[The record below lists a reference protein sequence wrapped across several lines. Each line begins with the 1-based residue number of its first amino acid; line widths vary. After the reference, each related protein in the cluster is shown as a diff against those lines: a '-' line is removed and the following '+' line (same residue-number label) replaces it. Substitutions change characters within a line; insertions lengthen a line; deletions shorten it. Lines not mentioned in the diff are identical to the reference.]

1 MKKSKKFLCSG
12 LAALMLVG
20 MSAIPENIEI
30 VNPTEASASYQP
42 KKRHTQINMKGA
54 GKITLK
60 ETETAPV
67 VISLPKSNKD
77 KVTIEN
83 NVANPAV
90 KSPSDIISAA
100 VSNTLKNI
108 SSNKN
113 ITTVKPD
120 SSNVVITTTAATVK
134 LDSSEIIITSSNIA
148 IKKPTA
154 DENTETPDT
163 PALTENNKL
172 SLSLKI
178 NNETKN
184 SMLNTVDMSHFTES
198 GLPKPLN
205 IEQSSGNLKQDF
217 NESVN
222 AKMLEQINKGAAS
235 TGIIKPVETLT
246 ETTTE
251 LTDCQENTVPITD
264 SYNSVKP
271 LADPILSVEISDDS
285 FVSLEV
291 PLDSSVII
299 ADSISSTD
307 TISDIN
313 SISLK
318 DLTDMAANLNQNDF
332 INPVNPDSY
341 GYDEVYLD
349 MNYGVPYIHD
359 INNFLDN

>member
-67 VISLPKSNKD
+67 VISLSKSNKD

-83 NVANPAV
+83 NVAKLEV
-90 KSPSDIISAA
+90 KSPSDIISAT
-100 VSNTLKNI
+100 VSDALKNI

-113 ITTVKPD
+113 VTTVKPD
-120 SSNVVITTTAATVK
+120 SS
-134 LDSSEIIITSSNIA
+134 DIIITSSNIA
-148 IKKPTA
+148 IQKPTA
-154 DENTETPDT
+154 NENTETPDT
-163 PALTENNKL
+163 PASTENNKP
-172 SLSLKI
+172 SLNLNI

-184 SMLNTVDMSHFTES
+184 RMLNIVDMSCFDES
-198 GLPKPLN
+198 GMPEPLN
-205 IEQSSGNLKQDF
+205 IGQRSGNPRQNL
-217 NESVN
+217 NESIN
-222 AKMLEQINKGAAS
+222 AKMLEQINTGAAS
-235 TGIIKPVETLT
+235 IGIIKPAETLT

-251 LTDCQENTVPITD
+251 LTDCQENIVSITD